1 MESSNIKRNFGIVC
15 TMKKFLIV
23 LMIIFICGVLSADVC
38 LKQIKESNVF
48 LSVDFYEQY
57 ANAKMTFKNVF
68 WNILYERTK
77 LFGILLVFSF
87 TPIKEK
93 LGILL
98 LPLFS
103 FIWGFYMMSCIIE
116 LGVAGIV
123 VGLAS
128 VLPHGIFYGVGI
140 GGLFI
145 QRQDRVYYR
154 KNEGIRYIAKYLF
167 ILLLFIT
174 ACVIESLV
182 GTHFIPWVIRLS
194 LI

>member
-1 MESSNIKRNFGIVC
+1 
-15 TMKKFLIV
+15 MKKFLIV

-38 LKQIKESNVF
+38 LKQIEESDVF
-48 LSVDFYEQY
+48 LGVDFYEQY

-68 WNILYERTK
+68 WNVLYERTK
-77 LFGILLVFSF
+77 LLGILLVFSL

-93 LGILL
+93 IGIIL

-103 FIWGFYMMSCIIE
+103 FVWGFYIMSCIIE

-128 VLPHGIFYGVGI
+128 VLPHGLFYGMGI

-145 QRQDRVYYR
+145 GGKDRVYHH
-154 KNEGIRYIAKYLF
+154 KNQGVIHIAKYMF
-167 ILLLFIT
+167 ILLLLLT

>member
-1 MESSNIKRNFGIVC
+1 
-15 TMKKFLIV
+15 MKKFLIV

-38 LKQIKESNVF
+38 LKQIKESDVF
-48 LSVDFYEQY
+48 LGVDFYEQY

-68 WNILYERTK
+68 WNVMYERTK
-77 LFGILLVFSF
+77 LLGILLVFSL

-93 LGILL
+93 IGIILL
-98 LPLFS
+98 PVFS
-103 FIWGFYMMSCIIE
+103 FVWGFYIMSCVIK
-116 LGVAGIV
+116 LGVAGVV

-128 VLPHGIFYGVGI
+128 VLPHGMFYGGGI
-140 GGLFI
+140 AALLFY
-145 QRQDRVYYR
+145 RQERSYHL
-154 KNEGIRYIAKYLF
+154 KNESVLHIAKFLF
-167 ILLLFIT
+167 ILLLFVT